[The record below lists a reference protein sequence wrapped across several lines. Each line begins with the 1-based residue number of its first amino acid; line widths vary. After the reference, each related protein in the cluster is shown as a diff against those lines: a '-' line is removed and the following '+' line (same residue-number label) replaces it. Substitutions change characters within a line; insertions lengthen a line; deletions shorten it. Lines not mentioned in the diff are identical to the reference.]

1 MWFLQPLRIQTDGF
15 CSMDQEY
22 IYPPQGNDIGDVCD
36 GDVDSNDGKKF
47 LEDFG
52 GVSLIPVLYV
62 YAGEREH
69 SNR

>member
-1 MWFLQPLRIQTDGF
+1 
-15 CSMDQEY
+15 MDQEY
-22 IYPPQGNDIGDVCD
+22 IYPPQGNDIGDVCDYECEFTCD